1 MDYGSSRKVGE
12 MPERVRIGIV
22 KMGCIGAMP
31 LLEFLLDERADRE
44 DLEVRVIGS
53 GAKMVPEET
62 AEVSERL
69 LEFKPHLA
77 IAISPNATL
86 PGSAKSRELLLKAG
100 IPTIVISDL
109 PAKKIVE
116 QLKAQGYGYIII
128 EADSMI
134 GARREFLDPIEMA
147 LFNSD
152 IIKVLSVTGV
162 YQIIYTELEKVITAI
177 KKGETPT
184 LPQIIIT
191 KEIAVDAAGFQ
202 NPYAKAK
209 AMAAYEISRKV
220 ADLTVEGCFVVKE
233 RERYVPIIAAA
244 HEIMRIAAKL
254 ADEARELE
262 KSGDTVLRTPHSK
275 DGTILKKRK
284 LIEKPESPAY

>member
-1 MDYGSSRKVGE
+1 MDYGSSRKVRG

-44 DLEVRVIGS
+44 DLEVRVVGS

-69 LEFKPHLA
+69 LELKPHLA

-86 PGSAKSRELLLKAG
+86 PGPAKSRELLLKAG

-116 QLKAQGYGYIII
+116 QLKTQGYGYIII

-152 IIKVLSVTGV
+152 IIKVLSITGV
-162 YQIIYTELEKVITAI
+162 YNIICTELEKVVTAI
-177 KKGETPT
+177 KKGEPPT

-191 KEIAVDAAGFQ
+191 KEIAVDATGFQ

-262 KSGDTVLRTPHSK
+262 KSGDMVLRTPHSK
-275 DGTILKKRK
+275 DGTILKKRR

>member
-1 MDYGSSRKVGE
+1 

-22 KMGCIGAMP
+22 KMGCIGTMP
-31 LLEFLLDERADRE
+31 LLEFLLDERAERE
-44 DLEVRVIGS
+44 DLEVRVVGS

-62 AEVSERL
+62 TEVSERL
-69 LEFKPHLA
+69 LEFKPNIA

-86 PGSAKSRELLLKAG
+86 PGPTKSREILLKNG

-116 QLKAQGYGYIII
+116 QLKAQGYGYIIV

-162 YQIIYTELEKVITAI
+162 FQIISAELENVITAI

-184 LPQIIIT
+184 LPHIIAT

-202 NPYAKAK
+202 NPYAKVK
-209 AMAAYEISRKV
+209 AMASYEISRKV
-220 ADLTVEGCFVVKE
+220 ADLTVEGCFVVKD
-233 RERYVPIIAAA
+233 RERCIPMVAAA
-244 HEIMRIAAKL
+244 HEMLRVAAKL

-262 KSGDTVLRTPHSK
+262 KSEDTVLRTPHSK
-275 DGTILKKRK
+275 DGTILEKRK
-284 LIEKPESPAY
+284 LIEKPENPSQ

>member
-1 MDYGSSRKVGE
+1 MDYRSSRNVRE
-12 MPERVRIGIV
+12 MPERIKIGIV
-22 KMGCIGAMP
+22 KMGCIGTLP
-31 LLEFLLDERADRE
+31 LLEFLLDERAERE
-44 DLEVRVIGS
+44 DLEVRVVGS
-53 GAKMVPEET
+53 GAKMSPEET
-62 AEVSERL
+62 AEVSEKL
-69 LEFKPHLA
+69 LEFKPHIA

-86 PGSAKSRELLLKAG
+86 PGPTKARELLLKAN
-100 IPTIVISDL
+100 IPTIVISDP

-116 QLKAQGYGYIII
+116 QLKVQGYGYIIV

-134 GARREFLDPIEMA
+134 GARREFLDPTEMA

-162 YQIIYTELEKVITAI
+162 YRIIYAELENLI
-177 KKGETPT
+177 KAVKKDETLT
-184 LPQIIIT
+184 LPHIVIT

-220 ADLTVEGCFVVKE
+220 ADLTVEGCFVLKE
-233 RERYVPIIAAA
+233 RERYIPTVAAA
-244 HEIMRIAAKL
+244 HEMMRVAAKL

-262 KSGDTVLRTPHSK
+262 KSGDTVLRTPHDK
-275 DGTILKKRK
+275 DGAVLKKRK
-284 LIEKPESPAY
+284 LIEKPESPA

>member
-1 MDYGSSRKVGE
+1 MDYGSSRKVRG

-22 KMGCIGAMP
+22 KMGCIGTMP

-44 DLEVRVIGS
+44 DLEVRVVGS
-53 GAKMVPEET
+53 GAKMSPEET

-69 LEFKPHLA
+69 LEFKPHIA

-86 PGSAKSRELLLKAG
+86 PGPTKSRELLLKAG

-109 PAKKIVE
+109 PAKKIVD
-116 QLKAQGYGYIII
+116 QLKAQGYGYIIV

-162 YQIIYTELEKVITAI
+162 FQIIYTELENVITAI
-177 KKGETPT
+177 KKGEPPT
-184 LPQIIIT
+184 LPQIIVT

-209 AMAAYEISRKV
+209 AMASYEISRKV

-244 HEIMRIAAKL
+244 HEMMRVASKL

-262 KSGDTVLRTPHSK
+262 KSGDAVLRTPHSK

-284 LIEKPESPAY
+284 LNEKPESPAY